1 MATLDFERAERSTK
15 GDIECRVLNGAHSVD
30 TPLCRSRSGYNGA
43 QLPSTELTI
52 ASGSI
57 FEGRRLIFVLSRW
70 VGWGL

>member
-15 GDIECRVLNGAHSVD
+15 GDIECRVLNGAHGVD
-30 TPLCRSRSGYNGA
+30 PSLTSPRSGYNGA
-43 QLPSTELTI
+43 QLPSTELII
-52 ASGSI
+52 ASGSL